1 MREVV
6 RFLQGGRVVELADV
20 RPTETVLDYLR
31 LRRGLVGTKE
41 GCGEGDCGACTVAV
55 GRLVEGRLV
64 YQPVNSCIQFL
75 GMLDGAEL
83 VTVEDLAADGRLHPV
98 QQALVDHHGS
108 QCGFCTP
115 GFVMSLFTLYH
126 APETPATRKTVTDW
140 LAGNLCRCTGYRPIV
155 DAAMAACFTEID
167 DAFSRRA
174 AETVAALE
182 AMERDTRDV
191 VIAQEGGGFFAA
203 PATLDA
209 LADLAERHPD
219 ATLVAGATD
228 VGLWVTKQLREL
240 PQVIWLG
247 RVRDLDRIE
256 ETPGGVLMG
265 AGTTFAAAHPY
276 MARIDPDLGELWR
289 RIGSRQVRASGTVC
303 GNIANGSPIGDSPP
317 ALIALG
323 ATIELRRGEAS
334 RTLPLEAF
342 FIGYGK
348 QDRAPGEIVTG
359 LYVPRLDPN
368 HAFRCFKISKR
379 FDQDI
384 TSVLCALRVT
394 LADGTVTEAR
404 LAYGGMAATPRR
416 AENAELALLGARPDR
431 PASWAAA
438 LKALA
443 DDFAPISDMRASEA
457 YRKEV
462 ARALLAKA
470 LVEIGGTPDERTRVS
485 GLRAGEII
493 HAA

>member
-1 MREVV
+1 MRRQL
-6 RFLQGGRVVELADV
+6 RFLHKGQIVELADV

-41 GCGEGDCGACTVAV
+41 GCGEGDCGACTVAI

-83 VTVEDLAADGRLHPV
+83 VTVEDLAQDGRLHPV
-98 QQALVDHHGS
+98 QQAMVDCHGS

-115 GFVMSLFTLYH
+115 GFIMSLFTLYH
-126 APETPATRKTVTDW
+126 APDAQPTRKTVTDW

-155 DAAMAACFTEID
+155 DAAMEACFQVAD

-174 AETVAALE
+174 EETTAALLE
-182 AMERDTRDV
+182 MAGDPHDLWLGDEQR
-191 VIAQEGGGFFAA
+191 FFAA
-203 PATLDA
+203 PASLDA
-209 LADLAERHPD
+209 LAALCEAHPQ
-219 ATLVAGATD
+219 ATIVAGATD
-228 VGLWVTKQLREL
+228 VGLWVTKQLRDL

-247 RVRDLDRIE
+247 RVRDFEKVE
-256 ETPGGVLMG
+256 ETSGGVLMG
-265 AGTTFAAAHPY
+265 AGATFSDTHAF

-323 ATIELRRGEAS
+323 ATLELRKGAAS
-334 RTLPLEAF
+334 RTVALEDF
-342 FIGYGK
+342 FIDYGK

-384 TSVLCALRVT
+384 TAVLCALRLT
-394 LADGTVTEAR
+394 LADGIVTDAR
-404 LAYGGMAATPRR
+404 LAFGGMAATPRR
-416 AENAELALLGARPDR
+416 AAKAELALIGARPDQ
-431 PASWAAA
+431 PSSWAAA
-438 LKALA
+438 LKALG
-443 DDFAPISDMRASEA
+443 DDFDPISDMRASDA
-457 YRKEV
+457 YRREV
-462 ARALLAKA
+462 ARALLAKS
-470 LVEIGGTPDERTRVS
+470 LVEIGGTPDERTRVT
-485 GLRAGEII
+485 GLRGGETSN
-493 HAA
+493 AA

>member
-1 MREVV
+1 MRQEL
-6 RFLQGGRVVELADV
+6 RFLHRGKVVELTDV

-41 GCGEGDCGACTVAV
+41 GCGEGDCGACTVAI

-83 VTVEDLAADGRLHPV
+83 VTVEDLAQDGRLHPV
-98 QQALVDHHGS
+98 QQAMVDCHGS

-115 GFVMSLFTLYH
+115 GFIMSLFTLYH
-126 APETPATRKTVTDW
+126 APDAPPTRKTVTDW

-155 DAAMAACFTEID
+155 DAAMEACFQVAD

-174 AETVAALE
+174 EETTAALVE
-182 AMERDTRDV
+182 MASDPHDLRLGDKDR
-191 VIAQEGGGFFAA
+191 FFAA
-203 PATLDA
+203 PASLDA
-209 LADLAERHPD
+209 LAALCEAHPD
-219 ATLVAGATD
+219 ATIVAGATD
-228 VGLWVTKQLREL
+228 VGLWVTKQLRDL

-247 RVRDLDRIE
+247 RVRDFEKVE
-256 ETPGGVLMG
+256 ETPGGVLLG
-265 AGTTFAAAHPY
+265 AGATFSDTHAF

-323 ATIELRRGEAS
+323 ATLELRKGSAS
-334 RTLPLEAF
+334 RTVALEDF
-342 FIGYGK
+342 FIDYGK

-384 TSVLCALRVT
+384 TAVLCALRLT
-394 LADGTVTEAR
+394 LADGTITEAR
-404 LAYGGMAATPRR
+404 LAFGGMAATPRR
-416 AENAELALLGARPDR
+416 AAKAELALIGARPDQ

-438 LKALA
+438 LKALG
-443 DDFAPISDMRASEA
+443 DDFDPISDMRASDA
-457 YRKEV
+457 YRREV
-462 ARALLAKA
+462 ARALLAKS
-470 LVEIGGTPDERTRVS
+470 LVEIGGTPDERTRVT
-485 GLRAGEII
+485 GLRGGETSN
-493 HAA
+493 AA